1 MELFVWLMLFTKTM
15 IKKIFLFMGISFIV
29 ISVFLSFNIYYNSLK
44 LKNIE
49 KEGIE
54 NYIIK
59 STENISEESEK
70 VIKEN
75 TIKKNVNY
83 YAVLE
88 IPKINLKKGLYEKSS
103 YMNNVNRSI
112 YILKESVFPN
122 EQEISNI
129 YLASHSGNSKVSYFK
144 NLYKV
149 NINDYIYLFFN
160 GNKYIYEVYDKYEI
174 DKKGLLHI
182 NKTDKSKI
190 TLITCKVG
198 TDKQYVFNAELKQVE
213 KY

>member
-15 IKKIFLFMGISFIV
+15 IKKIFLFIGISFIV
-29 ISVFLSFNIYYNSLK
+29 ISVFLSFNIYCNSLK

-88 IPKINLKKGLYEKSS
+88 IPKINLKKGLYEKNS
-103 YMNNVNRSI
+103 YMNNVNRSV

-182 NKTDKSKI
+182 NKTDKSNI

>member
-1 MELFVWLMLFTKTM
+1 MELFVWLMLFTKIM
-15 IKKIFLFMGISFIV
+15 IKKIFLFIGISYIV
-29 ISVFLSFNIYYNSLK
+29 ISVFVSFNIYYNNLK

-75 TIKKNVNY
+75 IIKKNVNY

-103 YMNNVNRSI
+103 YMNNVNRSV

-122 EQEISNI
+122 EREISNI

-182 NKTDKSKI
+182 NKTDKSNI

>member
-29 ISVFLSFNIYYNSLK
+29 ISVVLSFNIYYNNLK

-49 KEGIE
+49 KKGIE

-75 TIKKNVNY
+75 TIKRNVNY
-83 YAVLE
+83 YALLE

-103 YMNNVNRSI
+103 YMNNVNRSV

-122 EQEISNI
+122 EREISNI

-182 NKTDKSKI
+182 NKTDKSNI

>member
-1 MELFVWLMLFTKTM
+1 LELFVWLMLFTKTM

-88 IPKINLKKGLYEKSS
+88 IPKINLKKGLYEKNS
-103 YMNNVNRSI
+103 YMNNVNRSV

-182 NKTDKSKI
+182 NKTDKSNI

>member
-1 MELFVWLMLFTKTM
+1 LELFVWLMLFTKTM
-15 IKKIFLFMGISFIV
+15 IKKIFLFIGISFIV

-88 IPKINLKKGLYEKSS
+88 IPKINLKKGLYEKNS
-103 YMNNVNRSI
+103 YMNNVNRSV

-182 NKTDKSKI
+182 NKTDKSNI